1 MRSMILRFW
10 KSHRDRYPYVSRETW
25 TTRTWLLLKKV
36 DRQAG
41 IVGLSDLRVAVEL
54 LRLAPKAAPAHLMQ
68 YLEEV
73 ITHGTDERP
82 ASGYYSAQEE
92 GVGQE

>member
-1 MRSMILRFW
+1 MRFW
-10 KSHRDRYPYVSRETW
+10 KSRDRYPYVSRETW

-36 DRQAG
+36 DRQCG

-54 LRLAPKAAPAHLMQ
+54 LRLAPKTAPAHLMQ

-82 ASGYYSAQEE
+82 TPVYDAPPEE
-92 GVGQE
+92 GVGSK